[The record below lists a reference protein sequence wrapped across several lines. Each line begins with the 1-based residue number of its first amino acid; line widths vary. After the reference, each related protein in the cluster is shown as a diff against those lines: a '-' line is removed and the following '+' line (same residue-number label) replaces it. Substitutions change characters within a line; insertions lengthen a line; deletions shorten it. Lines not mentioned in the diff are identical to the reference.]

1 MMGHPEPA
9 VRQARGRPKG
19 GCVELELDPYLKLL
33 ALIALLFLL
42 PKVLVRLGF
51 PSPVTEMALGVICGP
66 LVLDVL
72 RPDELIATL
81 AALGISALFLFA
93 GMEVSLRAFVDRRR
107 TIFVHTAIQVLLY
120 AAAAAAAFQLWPEIA
135 VAVLIAAA
143 VMSSSA
149 AFIIPALD
157 MLRLPED
164 LKTWIKQKAIT
175 NELLAI
181 LAVLCFSN
189 TSSPRAALMSI
200 AAITAMVAL
209 VPLAFVVFHRTIL
222 KWAPRTEFSFV
233 MILALFAAYVS
244 HHVGVHYLVGAFV
257 VGVVARRYLRWGEQ
271 HGMAMASVHSA
282 LDSFRFFSAFL
293 MPFFF
298 FQAGLHLP
306 AGAFA
311 ATALLFA
318 GAAFLTAVPLRVGVV
333 MLHRRW
339 QLREPWHHSWNVGLL
354 VAPTTVFS
362 VAMAEILRARFHV
375 SESIVGGLILYG
387 AATSFLPLLTRRV
400 RSTEYEDLIA
410 MPEMCLV
417 SHLGEEAWFDTPAE
431 PHPTPEVEPVAGT
444 AEHEQPNSG

>member
-1 MMGHPEPA
+1 
-9 VRQARGRPKG
+9 
-19 GCVELELDPYLKLL
+19 VEFELDPYPKLL
-33 ALIALLFLL
+33 VLIALLFFL
-42 PKVLVRLGF
+42 PKLLVRIGI
-51 PSPVTEMALGVICGP
+51 PSPVTEMALGVACGP
-66 LVLDVL
+66 LALDLL
-72 RPDELIATL
+72 RPEDLTGTL

-93 GMEVSLRAFVDRRR
+93 RMEVSLRALVERRR
-107 TIFVHTAIQVLLY
+107 TILEHTAIQVLLFG
-120 AAAAAAAFQLWPEIA
+120 AAAASAYQLWPELG

-189 TSSPRAALMSI
+189 TASPRAALMSI
-200 AAITAMVAL
+200 AAITAMVAV
-209 VPLAFVVFHRTIL
+209 VPLAFVLFHRTIL

-233 MILALFAAYVS
+233 MIVALFAAYVS

-257 VGVVARRYLRWGEQ
+257 VGVIARRYLRWGEK
-271 HGMAMASVHSA
+271 HGMEMASVHSA

-298 FQAGLHLP
+298 FLAGLNLP
-306 AGAFA
+306 AGALA
-311 ATALLFA
+311 PTALLLA
-318 GAAFLTAVPLRVGVV
+318 GAMFVTAVPLRVAVV
-333 MLHRRW
+333 MLHRHL
-339 QLREPWHHSWNVGLL
+339 QLKEPWHHSWNVALL

-375 SESIVGGLILYG
+375 SETIVGGLILYG

-400 RSTEYEDLIA
+400 RSTEYEDLLA
-410 MPEMCLV
+410 VPEMCLV
-417 SHLGEEAWFDTPAE
+417 SRLRGEEAWFGEDAE
-431 PHPTPEVEPVAGT
+431 PHPAPEVPQLQDGSRAPGP
-444 AEHEQPNSG
+444 ARD